1 MLPLRHHISPAGGG
15 PVAAWDDN
23 SDLQAQEDAVRHY
36 GLCQSDWKSLIIF
49 FLNSRFQALKDRGLK
64 ANYPQNHVIPE
75 EGSWHER

>member
-36 GLCQSDWKSLIIF
+36 GLCHSDWKSLIIF
-49 FLNSRFQALKDRGLK
+49 FLNSRFQALKERFESKLSPESCYSRGGVL
-64 ANYPQNHVIPE
+64 A
-75 EGSWHER
+75 